1 MRRIALPAIPP
12 VGGLRNAEIP
22 PPTAHYTRKPHA
34 NPLRFSQRCGTPRR
48 YPPFAVPVYA
58 SVGVNGGRCRMRR
71 ITLPAM
77 PTVGARIIFATR
89 RFPRPPPTPA
99 MRVPCTPQG
108 SHLWEFYVFSNDA
121 ARRVATVFETCNF
134 LIETDLCAR
143 RENLPRKIE
152 PLRAFRR
159 GSPFGIWRFKSI
171 LPFLEG
177 RSDAACRVVIL
188 PFAVPVDSHAVAN
201 DGAVWY
207 TIPTPSPYQPKT
219 SVASCSDFALKRN
232 PNMKRRMS
240 LVDTAQVRRRTVLC
254 GLEEGEVHVALGVVL
269 KIAQQQFEVLGGGV
283 QVVVELGGIDEP
295 AGGTLG

>member
-134 LIETDLCAR
+134 LIETDLRAR
-143 RENLPRKIE
+143 RENPPKRLIPYGPFAAV
-152 PLRAFRR
+152 PLLEYGGLNLFSRLSEDVATRRAASLSSH
-159 GSPFGIWRFKSI
+159 SPF
-171 LPFLEG
+171 
-177 RSDAACRVVIL
+177 
-188 PFAVPVDSHAVAN
+188 
-201 DGAVWY
+201 
-207 TIPTPSPYQPKT
+207 Q
-219 SVASCSDFALKRN
+219 
-232 PNMKRRMS
+232 
-240 LVDTAQVRRRTVLC
+240 
-254 GLEEGEVHVALGVVL
+254 
-269 KIAQQQFEVLGGGV
+269 
-283 QVVVELGGIDEP
+283 
-295 AGGTLG
+295 